1 MTNAKDTIET
11 IKAATCLLLSTAYA
25 DEVLDDKEVIVIKEI
40 ISDFFNID
48 STITQKIYLDSTK
61 ELNNSTDL
69 FAFGKI
75 LNDAFSYKD
84 KLDFIGCIFE
94 VAFIDG
100 ELHYIESHTIK
111 SIANIL
117 NLDHNDVIQTKME
130 IKRFL

>member
-1 MTNAKDTIET
+1 MTNVKDTIET

-25 DEVLDDKEVIVIKEI
+25 DDVLDDREVIVIKEI

-48 STITQKIYLDSTK
+48 STIIQKIYLDSTK

-75 LNDAFSYKD
+75 LNDAFNYQD

-117 NLDHNDVIQTKME
+117 NIDHNDLIQTKME